1 MSVSTCSMIKASSL
15 LVSTIKGVG
24 EKLSS
29 TLSKLGI
36 KTIENLLFHF
46 PIGYQDRTTL
56 RKIAEL
62 EPNQDFVVQGVI
74 EKVSQT
80 FVPRKMLLVK
90 IKDNTGHL
98 YLRFFY
104 YFPGL
109 RNIFKEGV
117 LIQVS
122 GSSRLGRF
130 GLETIHPEYEI
141 VKGNEFKPQ
150 ILAKYPLTKGISH
163 QKMRKLISEAIE
175 LIKQEKIEVTD
186 LMPAHNFSNL
196 NESIVNV
203 HSPDPKSNI
212 EDFLVGGNSEAR
224 KRIGLEE
231 MVANKISYLSIRE
244 QNKNRITS
252 SFQNDNLA
260 KEINAGLAFKLTD
273 DQVSAYE
280 EIRADIATQ
289 TPMLRLLQGDVGSGK
304 TIVAGLVA
312 AHVVEDKRQVAIL
325 APTTILANQHY
336 QNFVEW
342 FGAEEVQLLTSKI
355 PAKEKRLIY
364 ENIAEGKAK
373 IIIGTH
379 AVFQEGVSYKNLSLV
394 IYDEQHRFGVSQR
407 LKLKEKAEDYPHQL
421 LLSATPIPRTM
432 AMGVLSGLDIS
443 TIKSL
448 PPNRTPI
455 VTTTLSNNRRDALI
469 NRIKSAISKDS
480 QVYWVCPLIDES
492 ESELIGIEDLEK
504 ILKKEFDSQD
514 YEIIHGKMKDA
525 DKHQILQDFKDKKTK
540 ILLAT
545 TVIEVGID
553 VPDANI
559 MVIENSER
567 FGLAQL
573 HQLRG
578 RVGRGEKESFCI
590 LMHTD
595 SLTELSEKRLEIITE
610 TNDGFVIAE
619 EDLKLRGPGD
629 ILGLSQT
636 GQPSFT
642 FFDLLANE
650 ELQVEA
656 ERLAQEVIKLP
667 AEQQR
672 RIVESWFP
680 AHLEL
685 SDV

>member
-1 MSVSTCSMIKASSL
+1 MSSDQKIEASSL

-36 KTIENLLFHF
+36 KTSEDLLFHF

-56 RKIAEL
+56 KKIAEL

-109 RNIFKEGV
+109 RNVFKEGT

-122 GSSRLGRF
+122 GSSRLGRY
-130 GLETIHPEYEI
+130 GLETVHPEYEI
-141 VKGNEFKPQ
+141 VKDNEFKPQ
-150 ILAKYPLTKGISH
+150 ILAKYPLTKGITH
-163 QKMRKLISEAIE
+163 LKMRKLISEAIE
-175 LIKQEKIEVTD
+175 LIKADKIEVAD
-186 LMPAHNFSNL
+186 LMPANNFSNL
-196 NESIVNV
+196 NESIINV
-203 HSPDPKSNI
+203 HAPDPKSDI
-212 EDFLVGGNSEAR
+212 EDYLVGGNSEAR

-252 SFQNDNLA
+252 AFQNDKLA
-260 KEINAGLAFKLTD
+260 KEINSGLAFELTD

-280 EIRADIATQ
+280 EISADIATQ

-312 AHVVEDKRQVAIL
+312 AHVVEGKKQVAIL

-342 FGAEEVQLLTSKI
+342 FGEKEVQLLTSKI
-355 PAKEKRLIY
+355 PVKEKRLIY
-364 ENIAEGKAK
+364 ENIAEGKTK

-379 AVFQEGVSYKNLSLV
+379 AVFQEGVTYKDLSLV

-455 VTTTLSNNRRDALI
+455 VTTTLPNNRRDALI
-469 NRIKSAISKDS
+469 NRIKSAISKNS

-514 YEIIHGKMKDA
+514 YEIIHGKMKDT
-525 DKHQILQDFKDKKTK
+525 DKHQILKDFKDKKTK

-590 LMHTD
+590 LMHSD

-650 ELQVEA
+650 ELQDEA

-667 AEQQR
+667 VEQQR
-672 RIVESWFP
+672 KIVERWFP

>member
-1 MSVSTCSMIKASSL
+1 MSTDQKVEASSL

-36 KTIENLLFHF
+36 RTIEDLLFHF

-56 RKIAEL
+56 KKIAEL

-109 RNIFKEGV
+109 RNVFKEGTS
-117 LIQVS
+117 IQVS
-122 GSSRLGRF
+122 GSSRLGRY
-130 GLETIHPEYEI
+130 GLETVHPEYEI
-141 VKGNEFKPQ
+141 VKNDEFKPQ
-150 ILAKYPLTKGISH
+150 ILAKYPLTKGITH
-163 QKMRKLISEAIE
+163 QKMRKLMSEAIE
-175 LIKQEKIEVTD
+175 LIQEDKIEVTD

-196 NESIVNV
+196 NESIINV
-203 HSPDPKSNI
+203 HAPDPKSDIN
-212 EDFLVGGNSEAR
+212 DLLVGGNSEAR

-252 SFQNDNLA
+252 AFKNNKLA
-260 KEINAGLAFKLTD
+260 KEINSGLAFKLTD

-280 EIRADIATQ
+280 EISDDIATQ

-312 AHVVEDKRQVAIL
+312 AHVVEDKKQVAIL

-336 QNFVEW
+336 QNFIEW
-342 FGAEEVQLLTSKI
+342 FGKEEVQLLTSKI
-355 PAKEKRLIY
+355 PVKEKRLIY
-364 ENIAEGKAK
+364 QNIAEGKTK

-379 AVFQEGVSYKNLSLV
+379 AVFQEGVTYKDLSLV

-455 VTTTLSNNRRDALI
+455 VTTTLPNNRREALI
-469 NRIKSAISKDS
+469 NRIKSAINKNS

-514 YEIIHGKMKDA
+514 YEIIHGKMKDM
-525 DKHQILQDFKDKKTK
+525 DKQKILSDFKEKKTK

-590 LMHTD
+590 LMHND
-595 SLTELSEKRLEIITE
+595 SLTELPEKRLQIITE

-650 ELQVEA
+650 ELQGEA

-667 AEQQR
+667 VEQQR
-672 RIVESWFP
+672 RIVERWFP

>member
-1 MSVSTCSMIKASSL
+1 MSSDQKIEASSL

-36 KTIENLLFHF
+36 KTIEDLLFHF

-56 RKIAEL
+56 KKIAEL

-109 RNIFKEGV
+109 RNVFKEGT

-122 GSSRLGRF
+122 GSSRLGRY
-130 GLETIHPEYEI
+130 GLETVHPEYEI
-141 VKGNEFKPQ
+141 VKDNEFKPQ
-150 ILAKYPLTKGISH
+150 ILAKYPLTKGITH
-163 QKMRKLISEAIE
+163 LKMRKLISEAIE
-175 LIKQEKIEVTD
+175 LIKADKIEVAD
-186 LMPAHNFSNL
+186 LMPANNFSNL
-196 NESIVNV
+196 NESIINV
-203 HSPDPKSNI
+203 HAPDPKSDI
-212 EDFLVGGNSEAR
+212 EDYLVGGNSEAR

-252 SFQNDNLA
+252 AFQNDKLA
-260 KEINAGLAFKLTD
+260 KEINSGLAFELTD

-280 EIRADIATQ
+280 EISADIATQ

-312 AHVVEDKRQVAIL
+312 AHVVEGKKQVAIL

-342 FGAEEVQLLTSKI
+342 FGEEEVQLLTSKI
-355 PAKEKRLIY
+355 PVKEKRLIY
-364 ENIAEGKAK
+364 ENIAEGKTK

-379 AVFQEGVSYKNLSLV
+379 AVFQEGVTYKDLSLV

-455 VTTTLSNNRRDALI
+455 VTTRLPNNRRDALI
-469 NRIKSAISKDS
+469 NRIKSAISKNS

-514 YEIIHGKMKDA
+514 YEIIHGKMKDT
-525 DKHQILQDFKDKKTK
+525 DKHQILKDFKDKKTK

-590 LMHTD
+590 LMHSD

-650 ELQVEA
+650 ELQDEA

-667 AEQQR
+667 VEQQR
-672 RIVESWFP
+672 KIVERWFP

>member
-1 MSVSTCSMIKASSL
+1 MSSDQKIEASSL

-36 KTIENLLFHF
+36 KTIEDLLFHF

-56 RKIAEL
+56 KKIAEL

-109 RNIFKEGV
+109 RNVFKEGT

-122 GSSRLGRF
+122 GSSRLGRY
-130 GLETIHPEYEI
+130 GLETVHPEYEI
-141 VKGNEFKPQ
+141 VKDNEFKPQ
-150 ILAKYPLTKGISH
+150 ILAKYPLTKGITH
-163 QKMRKLISEAIE
+163 LKMRKLISEAIE
-175 LIKQEKIEVTD
+175 LIKADKIEVAD
-186 LMPAHNFSNL
+186 LMPANNFSNL
-196 NESIVNV
+196 NESIINV
-203 HSPDPKSNI
+203 HAPDPKSDI
-212 EDFLVGGNSEAR
+212 EDYLVGGNSEAR

-252 SFQNDNLA
+252 AFQNDKLA
-260 KEINAGLAFKLTD
+260 KEINSGLAFKLTD

-280 EIRADIATQ
+280 EISADIATQ

-312 AHVVEDKRQVAIL
+312 AHVVEGKKQVAIL

-342 FGAEEVQLLTSKI
+342 FGEEEVQLLTSKI
-355 PAKEKRLIY
+355 PVKEKRLIY
-364 ENIAEGKAK
+364 ENIAEGKTK

-379 AVFQEGVSYKNLSLV
+379 AVFQEGVTYKDLSLV

-455 VTTTLSNNRRDALI
+455 VTTTLPNNRRDALI
-469 NRIKSAISKDS
+469 NRIKSAISKNS

-514 YEIIHGKMKDA
+514 YEIIHGKMKDT
-525 DKHQILQDFKDKKTK
+525 DKHQILKDFKDKKTK

-590 LMHTD
+590 LMHSD

-650 ELQVEA
+650 ELQDEA

-667 AEQQR
+667 VEQQR
-672 RIVESWFP
+672 KIVERWFP

>member
-1 MSVSTCSMIKASSL
+1 MSSDQKIEASSL

-36 KTIENLLFHF
+36 KTIEDLLFHF

-56 RKIAEL
+56 KKIAEL

-90 IKDNTGHL
+90 IRDNTGHL

-109 RNIFKEGV
+109 RNVFKEGT

-122 GSSRLGRF
+122 GSSRLGRY
-130 GLETIHPEYEI
+130 GLETVHPEYEI
-141 VKGNEFKPQ
+141 VKDNEFKPQ
-150 ILAKYPLTKGISH
+150 ILAKYPLTKGITH
-163 QKMRKLISEAIE
+163 LKMRKLISEAIE
-175 LIKQEKIEVTD
+175 LIKADKIEVAD
-186 LMPAHNFSNL
+186 LMPANNFSNL
-196 NESIVNV
+196 NESIINV
-203 HSPDPKSNI
+203 HAPDPKSDI
-212 EDFLVGGNSEAR
+212 EDYLVGGNSEAR

-252 SFQNDNLA
+252 AFQNDKLA
-260 KEINAGLAFKLTD
+260 KEINSGLAFELTD

-280 EIRADIATQ
+280 EISADIATQ

-312 AHVVEDKRQVAIL
+312 AHVVEGKKQVAIL

-342 FGAEEVQLLTSKI
+342 FGKEEVQLLTSKI
-355 PAKEKRLIY
+355 PVKEKRLIY
-364 ENIAEGKAK
+364 ENIAEGKTK

-379 AVFQEGVSYKNLSLV
+379 AVFQEGVTYKDLSLV

-455 VTTTLSNNRRDALI
+455 VTTTLPNNRRDALI
-469 NRIKSAISKDS
+469 NRIKSAISKNS

-514 YEIIHGKMKDA
+514 YEIIHGKMKDT
-525 DKHQILQDFKDKKTK
+525 DKHQILKDFKDKKTK

-590 LMHTD
+590 LMHSD

-650 ELQVEA
+650 ELQDEA

-667 AEQQR
+667 IEQQR
-672 RIVESWFP
+672 KIVERWFP

>member
-1 MSVSTCSMIKASSL
+1 MSTDQKIEASSL

-36 KTIENLLFHF
+36 KTIEDLLFHF
-46 PIGYQDRTTL
+46 PVGYQDRTTL
-56 RKIAEL
+56 KKIAEL

-109 RNIFKEGV
+109 RNVFKEGT

-122 GSSRLGRF
+122 GSSRLGRY
-130 GLETIHPEYEI
+130 GLETVHPEYEI
-141 VKGNEFKPQ
+141 VKDNEFKPQ
-150 ILAKYPLTKGISH
+150 ILAKYPLTKGITH

-175 LIKQEKIEVTD
+175 LIKQEKIEVAD

-196 NESIVNV
+196 NESIINV

-212 EDFLVGGNSEAR
+212 EEFLVGGSSEAR

-252 SFQNDNLA
+252 AFQNDKLA
-260 KEINAGLAFKLTD
+260 KDINSGLAFKLTD

-280 EIRADIATQ
+280 EISADIATQ

-312 AHVVEDKRQVAIL
+312 AHVVEDKKQVAIL

-342 FGAEEVQLLTSKI
+342 FGEEEVQLLTSKI

-364 ENIAEGKAK
+364 ENIAEGEAK

-379 AVFQEGVSYKNLSLV
+379 AVFQESVTYKDLSLV

-448 PPNRTPI
+448 PPNRTPV
-455 VTTTLSNNRRDALI
+455 VTTTLPNNRRDALI
-469 NRIKSAISKDS
+469 NRIKSAISKNS

-504 ILKKEFDSQD
+504 ILKKEFDSKD
-514 YEIIHGKMKDA
+514 YEIIHGKMKDT
-525 DKHQILQDFKDKKTK
+525 DKQRILSDFKDKKTK

-590 LMHTD
+590 LMHSD

-650 ELQVEA
+650 ELQDEA

-667 AEQQR
+667 VEQQR
-672 RIVESWFP
+672 KIVERWFP

>member
-1 MSVSTCSMIKASSL
+1 MSTDQKIEASSL

-36 KTIENLLFHF
+36 KTIEDLLFHF
-46 PIGYQDRTTL
+46 PVGYQDRTTL
-56 RKIAEL
+56 KKIAEL

-90 IKDNTGHL
+90 VKDNTGHL

-109 RNIFKEGV
+109 RNVFKEGT
-117 LIQVS
+117 LLQVS
-122 GSSRLGRF
+122 GSSRLGRY
-130 GLETIHPEYEI
+130 GLETVHPEYEI
-141 VKGNEFKPQ
+141 VKDNEFKPQ
-150 ILAKYPLTKGISH
+150 ILAKYPLTKGITH
-163 QKMRKLISEAIE
+163 QKLRKLISEAIE
-175 LIKQEKIEVTD
+175 LIKQDKIEVTD
-186 LMPAHNFSNL
+186 LLPTHNFSNL
-196 NESIVNV
+196 NKSIIDV
-203 HSPDPKSNI
+203 HAPDPESNI
-212 EDFLVGGNSEAR
+212 EDFLVGGTSEAR

-231 MVANKISYLSIRE
+231 MVANKISYLSIKE

-252 SFQNDNLA
+252 AFQNDKLA
-260 KEINAGLAFKLTD
+260 KVINSGLAFKLTD
-273 DQVSAYE
+273 DQVSAYK
-280 EIRADIATQ
+280 EISADIATQ

-312 AHVVEDKRQVAIL
+312 AHVVEDKKQVAIL

-342 FGAEEVQLLTSKI
+342 FGEEEVQLLTSKI
-355 PAKEKRLIY
+355 PVKEKRLIY
-364 ENIAEGKAK
+364 ENIAEGKTK

-379 AVFQEGVSYKNLSLV
+379 AVFQEGVTYKDLSLV

-455 VTTTLSNNRRDALI
+455 VTTTLPNNRRDALI
-469 NRIKSAISKDS
+469 NRIKSAISKNS

-514 YEIIHGKMKDA
+514 YEIIHGKMKDT
-525 DKHQILQDFKDKKTK
+525 DKQKILSDFKDKKTK

-590 LMHTD
+590 LMHSD
-595 SLTELSEKRLEIITE
+595 SLTELSEKRLQIITE

-642 FFDLLANE
+642 FFDLLANQ
-650 ELQVEA
+650 ELQDEA
-656 ERLAQEVIKLP
+656 ERLAQEVIRLP
-667 AEQQR
+667 IEEQR
-672 RIVESWFP
+672 RIVERWFP

>member
-1 MSVSTCSMIKASSL
+1 MSSDQKIEASSL

-36 KTIENLLFHF
+36 KTIEDLLFHF

-56 RKIAEL
+56 KKIAEL

-109 RNIFKEGV
+109 RNVFKEGT

-122 GSSRLGRF
+122 GSSRLGRY
-130 GLETIHPEYEI
+130 GLETVHPEYEI
-141 VKGNEFKPQ
+141 VKDNEFKPQ
-150 ILAKYPLTKGISH
+150 ILAKYPLTKGITH
-163 QKMRKLISEAIE
+163 LKMRKLISEAIE
-175 LIKQEKIEVTD
+175 LIKADKIEVAD
-186 LMPAHNFSNL
+186 LMPANNFSNL
-196 NESIVNV
+196 NESIINV
-203 HSPDPKSNI
+203 HAPDPKSDI
-212 EDFLVGGNSEAR
+212 EDYLVGGNSEAR

-252 SFQNDNLA
+252 AFQNDKLA
-260 KEINAGLAFKLTD
+260 KEINSGLAFELTD

-280 EIRADIATQ
+280 EISADIATQ

-312 AHVVEDKRQVAIL
+312 AHVVEGKKQVAIL

-342 FGAEEVQLLTSKI
+342 FGKEEVQLLTSKI
-355 PAKEKRLIY
+355 PVKEKRLIY
-364 ENIAEGKAK
+364 ENIAEGKTK

-379 AVFQEGVSYKNLSLV
+379 AVFQEGVTYKDLSLV

-455 VTTTLSNNRRDALI
+455 VTTTLPNNRRDALI
-469 NRIKSAISKDS
+469 NRIKSAISKNS

-514 YEIIHGKMKDA
+514 YEIIHGKMKDT
-525 DKHQILQDFKDKKTK
+525 DKHQILKDFKDKKTK

-590 LMHTD
+590 LMHSD

-650 ELQVEA
+650 ELQDEA

-667 AEQQR
+667 IEQQR
-672 RIVESWFP
+672 KIVERWFP

>member
-1 MSVSTCSMIKASSL
+1 MSTDQKIEASSL

-36 KTIENLLFHF
+36 KTIEDLLFHF
-46 PIGYQDRTTL
+46 PIGYQDRTIL
-56 RKIAEL
+56 KKIAEL

-109 RNIFKEGV
+109 RNVFKEGTS
-117 LIQVS
+117 IQVS
-122 GSSRLGRF
+122 GSSRLGRY
-130 GLETIHPEYEI
+130 GLETVHPEYEI
-141 VKGNEFKPQ
+141 VKNDEFKPQ
-150 ILAKYPLTKGISH
+150 ILAKYPLTKGITH
-163 QKMRKLISEAIE
+163 QKMRKLMSEAIE
-175 LIKQEKIEVTD
+175 LIKEDKIEVTD

-196 NESIVNV
+196 NESIINV
-203 HSPDPKSNI
+203 HAPDPKSDIN
-212 EDFLVGGNSEAR
+212 DFLVGGNSEAR

-252 SFQNDNLA
+252 AFKNNKLA
-260 KEINAGLAFKLTD
+260 KEINSGLAFKLTD

-280 EIRADIATQ
+280 EISDDIATQ

-312 AHVVEDKRQVAIL
+312 AHVVEDKKQVAIL

-336 QNFVEW
+336 QNFIEW
-342 FGAEEVQLLTSKI
+342 FGEEEVQLLTSKI
-355 PAKEKRLIY
+355 PVKEKKLIY
-364 ENIAEGKAK
+364 QNIAEGKTK

-379 AVFQEGVSYKNLSLV
+379 AVFQEGVTYKDLSLV

-455 VTTTLSNNRRDALI
+455 ITTTLPNNRRDALI
-469 NRIKSAISKDS
+469 NRIKSAINKNS

-514 YEIIHGKMKDA
+514 YEIIHGKMKDM
-525 DKHQILQDFKDKKTK
+525 DKQKILSDFKEKKTK

-590 LMHTD
+590 LMHND
-595 SLTELSEKRLEIITE
+595 SLTELPEKRLQIITE
-610 TNDGFVIAE
+610 TNDGVVIAE

-650 ELQVEA
+650 ELQGEA

-667 AEQQR
+667 VEQQR
-672 RIVESWFP
+672 RIVERWFP

>member
-1 MSVSTCSMIKASSL
+1 MSTDQKIEASSL

-36 KTIENLLFHF
+36 KTIEDLLFHF
-46 PIGYQDRTTL
+46 PVGYQDRTTL
-56 RKIAEL
+56 KKIAEL

-90 IKDNTGHL
+90 VKDSTGHL

-109 RNIFKEGV
+109 RNVFKEGTS
-117 LIQVS
+117 LQVS
-122 GSSRLGRF
+122 GSSRLGRY
-130 GLETIHPEYEI
+130 GLETVHPEYEI
-141 VKGNEFKPQ
+141 VKDNEFKPQ
-150 ILAKYPLTKGISH
+150 ILAKYPLTKGITH
-163 QKMRKLISEAIE
+163 QKLRKLISEAIE
-175 LIKQEKIEVTD
+175 LIKQDKIEVTD
-186 LMPAHNFSNL
+186 LLPTHNFSNL
-196 NESIVNV
+196 NKSIIDV
-203 HSPDPKSNI
+203 HAPDPESNI
-212 EDFLVGGNSEAR
+212 EDFLVGGTSEAR

-231 MVANKISYLSIRE
+231 MVANKISYLSIKE

-252 SFQNDNLA
+252 AFQNDKLA
-260 KEINAGLAFKLTD
+260 KVINSSLAFKLTD
-273 DQVSAYE
+273 DQVSAYK
-280 EIRADIATQ
+280 EISADIATQ

-312 AHVVEDKRQVAIL
+312 AHVVEDKKQVAIL

-342 FGAEEVQLLTSKI
+342 FGEEEVQLLTSKI

-364 ENIAEGKAK
+364 ENIAEGKTK

-379 AVFQEGVSYKNLSLV
+379 AVFQEAVTYKDLSLV

-443 TIKSL
+443 SIKSL

-455 VTTTLSNNRRDALI
+455 VTTTLPNNRRDALI
-469 NRIKSAISKDS
+469 NRIKSAISKNS

-504 ILKKEFDSQD
+504 ILKKEFDSED
-514 YEIIHGKMKDA
+514 YEIIHGKMKDT
-525 DKHQILQDFKDKKTK
+525 DKQKILSDFKDKKTK

-590 LMHTD
+590 LMHSD
-595 SLTELSEKRLEIITE
+595 ALTELSEKRLQIITE

-642 FFDLLANE
+642 FFDLLANQ

-656 ERLAQEVIKLP
+656 ERLAQEVIRLP
-667 AEQQR
+667 VEQQR
-672 RIVESWFP
+672 RIVERWFP

>member
-1 MSVSTCSMIKASSL
+1 MSSDQKIEASSL

-36 KTIENLLFHF
+36 KTIEDLLFHF

-56 RKIAEL
+56 KKIAEL

-109 RNIFKEGV
+109 RNVFKEGT

-122 GSSRLGRF
+122 GSSRLGRY
-130 GLETIHPEYEI
+130 GLETVHPEYET
-141 VKGNEFKPQ
+141 VRDNEFKPQ
-150 ILAKYPLTKGISH
+150 ILAKYPLTKGITH
-163 QKMRKLISEAIE
+163 LKMRKLISEAIE
-175 LIKQEKIEVTD
+175 LIKADKIEVAD
-186 LMPAHNFSNL
+186 LMPANNFSNL
-196 NESIVNV
+196 NESIINV
-203 HSPDPKSNI
+203 HAPDPKSDI
-212 EDFLVGGNSEAR
+212 EDYLVGGNSEAR

-252 SFQNDNLA
+252 AFQNDKLA
-260 KEINAGLAFKLTD
+260 KDINAGLAFKLTD

-280 EIRADIATQ
+280 EISADIATQ

-312 AHVVEDKRQVAIL
+312 AHVVEDKKQVAIL

-342 FGAEEVQLLTSKI
+342 FGEEEVQLLTSKI
-355 PAKEKRLIY
+355 PVKEKRLIY
-364 ENIAEGKAK
+364 ENIAEGKTK

-379 AVFQEGVSYKNLSLV
+379 AVFQEGVTYKDLSLV

-455 VTTTLSNNRRDALI
+455 VTTTLPNNRRDALI
-469 NRIKSAISKDS
+469 NRIKSAISKNS

-514 YEIIHGKMKDA
+514 YEIIHGKMKDT
-525 DKHQILQDFKDKKTK
+525 DKHQILKDFKDKKTK

-590 LMHTD
+590 LMHSD

-650 ELQVEA
+650 ELQDEA

-667 AEQQR
+667 IEQQR
-672 RIVESWFP
+672 KIVERWFP

>member
-1 MSVSTCSMIKASSL
+1 MSSDQKIEASSL

-36 KTIENLLFHF
+36 MTIEDLLFHF

-56 RKIAEL
+56 KKIAEL

-90 IKDNTGHL
+90 IKDNTGHI

-109 RNIFKEGV
+109 RNVFKEGTS
-117 LIQVS
+117 IQVA
-122 GSSRLGRF
+122 GSSRLGRY
-130 GLETIHPEYEI
+130 GLETVHPEYEI
-141 VKGNEFKPQ
+141 VQGNEFVPQ
-150 ILAKYPLTKGISH
+150 ILAKYPLTKGLTH
-163 QKMRKLISEAIE
+163 QKMRKLISEVIE

-196 NESIVNV
+196 NDSIINV

-212 EDFLVGGNSEAR
+212 EEFLIGGNSEAR

-244 QNKNRITS
+244 QNKNKTTKT
-252 SFQNDNLA
+252 FPNNTLA
-260 KEINAGLAFKLTD
+260 KEIKANLAFELTQ
-273 DQVSAYE
+273 DQVSVYE
-280 EIRADIATQ
+280 EISADIANQ

-312 AHVVEDKRQVAIL
+312 AHVVEDKKQVAIL

-342 FGAEEVQLLTSKI
+342 FGKEEVQLLTSKI
-355 PAKEKRLIY
+355 PAKEKKLIY
-364 ENIAEGKAK
+364 ENIAEGKTK

-379 AVFQEGVSYKNLSLV
+379 AVFQEGVTYKDLSLV

-455 VTTTLSNNRRDALI
+455 VTTTLPNNRRDALI
-469 NRIKSAISKDS
+469 SRIKSAISKNS

-504 ILKKEFDSQD
+504 ILNKEFKSQE
-514 YEIIHGKMKDA
+514 YEIIHGKMKDSE
-525 DKHQILQDFKDKKTK
+525 KQRILSDFKEKKTK

-559 MVIENSER
+559 MIIENSER

-590 LMHTD
+590 LMHSD
-595 SLTELSEKRLEIITE
+595 SLTELSEKRLQIITE
-610 TNDGFVIAE
+610 TNDGFIIAE

-650 ELQVEA
+650 ELQEEA

-667 AEQQR
+667 VEQQR
-672 RIVESWFP
+672 KIVERWFP

>member
-1 MSVSTCSMIKASSL
+1 MSTDQKIEASSL

-36 KTIENLLFHF
+36 KTIEDLLFHF
-46 PIGYQDRTTL
+46 PIGYQDRTIL
-56 RKIAEL
+56 KKIAEL

-109 RNIFKEGV
+109 RNVFKEGTS
-117 LIQVS
+117 IQVS
-122 GSSRLGRF
+122 GSSRLGRY
-130 GLETIHPEYEI
+130 GLETVHPEYEK
-141 VKGNEFKPQ
+141 VKNDEFKPQ
-150 ILAKYPLTKGISH
+150 ILAKYPLTKGITH
-163 QKMRKLISEAIE
+163 QKMRKLMSEAIE
-175 LIKQEKIEVTD
+175 LIKEDKIEVTD

-196 NESIVNV
+196 NESIINV
-203 HSPDPKSNI
+203 HAPDPKSDI
-212 EDFLVGGNSEAR
+212 KDFLVGGNSEAR

-252 SFQNDNLA
+252 AFKNNKLA
-260 KEINAGLAFKLTD
+260 KEINSGLAFKLTD

-280 EIRADIATQ
+280 EISDDIATQ

-312 AHVVEDKRQVAIL
+312 AHVVEDKKQVAIL

-336 QNFVEW
+336 QNFIEW
-342 FGAEEVQLLTSKI
+342 FGEEEVQLLTSKI
-355 PAKEKRLIY
+355 PVKEKKLIY
-364 ENIAEGKAK
+364 QNIAEGKTK

-379 AVFQEGVSYKNLSLV
+379 AVFQEGVTYKDLSLV

-455 VTTTLSNNRRDALI
+455 ITTTLPNNRRDALI
-469 NRIKSAISKDS
+469 NRIKSAINKNS

-514 YEIIHGKMKDA
+514 YEIIHGKMKDM
-525 DKHQILQDFKDKKTK
+525 DKQKILSDFKEKKTK

-590 LMHTD
+590 LMHND
-595 SLTELSEKRLEIITE
+595 SLTELPEKRLQIITE

-650 ELQVEA
+650 ELQGEA

-667 AEQQR
+667 VEQQR
-672 RIVESWFP
+672 RIVERWFP

>member
-1 MSVSTCSMIKASSL
+1 MSTDQKIEASSL

-36 KTIENLLFHF
+36 KTIEDLLFHF

-90 IKDNTGHL
+90 IKDNTGHI

-109 RNIFKEGV
+109 RNVFKEGT

-130 GLETIHPEYEI
+130 GLETVHPEYEI
-141 VKGNEFKPQ
+141 VKGDEFKPQ
-150 ILAKYPLTKGISH
+150 ILAKYPLTKGITH

-175 LIKQEKIEVTD
+175 LIKQEKIEVAD

-196 NESIVNV
+196 NESIINV
-203 HSPDPKSNI
+203 HSPDPKSDI
-212 EDFLVGGNSEAR
+212 EDFLVGGTSEAR

-252 SFQNDNLA
+252 AFQNDKLA
-260 KEINAGLAFKLTD
+260 KDINAGLAFKLTN

-280 EIRADIATQ
+280 EISADIATQ

-312 AHVVEDKRQVAIL
+312 AHVVEDKKQVAIL

-342 FGAEEVQLLTSKI
+342 FGEEEVQLLTSKI
-355 PAKEKRLIY
+355 PVKEKRLIY
-364 ENIAEGKAK
+364 ENIAEGKTK

-379 AVFQEGVSYKNLSLV
+379 AVFQEGVTYKDLSLV

-455 VTTTLSNNRRDALI
+455 VTTTLPNNRRDALI
-469 NRIKSAISKDS
+469 NRIKSAISKNS

-514 YEIIHGKMKDA
+514 YEIIHGKMKDT
-525 DKHQILQDFKDKKTK
+525 DKQKILSDFKDKKTK

-590 LMHTD
+590 LMHSD

-650 ELQVEA
+650 ELQGEA

-667 AEQQR
+667 VEQQR
-672 RIVESWFP
+672 KIVERWFP

>member
-1 MSVSTCSMIKASSL
+1 MSTDQKIEASSL

-24 EKLSS
+24 EKLST

-36 KTIENLLFHF
+36 KTIEDLLFHF

-56 RKIAEL
+56 KKIAEL
-62 EPNQDFVVQGVI
+62 EPNKDFVVQGVI

-109 RNIFKEGV
+109 RNVFKEGT

-150 ILAKYPLTKGISH
+150 ILAKYPLTKGVSH
-163 QKMRKLISEAIE
+163 QKLRKLISEAIE

-186 LMPAHNFSNL
+186 LLPAHNFSNL
-196 NESIVNV
+196 NESIINV

-212 EDFLVGGNSEAR
+212 EEFLVGGTSEAR

-244 QNKNRITS
+244 QNKKRKTS

-260 KEINAGLAFKLTD
+260 TEINAGLAFRLTD

-280 EIRADIATQ
+280 EISADIATQ

-312 AHVVEDKRQVAIL
+312 AHVVADKRQVAIL

-342 FGAEEVQLLTSKI
+342 FGEDEVQLLTSKI

-364 ENIAEGKAK
+364 EDIADGKTK

-379 AVFQEGVSYKNLSLV
+379 AVFQEGVAYKNLSLV

-455 VTTTLSNNRRDALI
+455 VTTTLPNNRRDALI

-514 YEIIHGKMKDA
+514 YEIIHGKMKDK

-590 LMHTD
+590 LMHSD
-595 SLTELSEKRLEIITE
+595 SLSELSEKRLEIITE

-650 ELQVEA
+650 ELQDEA

-667 AEQQR
+667 VEQQR
-672 RIVESWFP
+672 KIVERWFP

>member
-1 MSVSTCSMIKASSL
+1 MSSDQKIEASSL

-36 KTIENLLFHF
+36 ITIEDLLFHF

-56 RKIAEL
+56 KKIAEL

-90 IKDNTGHL
+90 IKDNTGHI

-109 RNIFKEGV
+109 RNVFKEGTS
-117 LIQVS
+117 IQVA
-122 GSSRLGRF
+122 GSSRLGRY
-130 GLETIHPEYEI
+130 GLETVHPEYET
-141 VKGNEFKPQ
+141 VQGNEFVPQ
-150 ILAKYPLTKGISH
+150 ILAKYPLTKGLTH
-163 QKMRKLISEAIE
+163 QKMRKLISEVIE

-196 NESIVNV
+196 NDSIINV

-212 EDFLVGGNSEAR
+212 EEFLIGGNSEAR

-244 QNKNRITS
+244 QNKNKTTKT
-252 SFQNDNLA
+252 FPKNTLA
-260 KEINAGLAFKLTD
+260 KEIKANLAFELTQ

-280 EIRADIATQ
+280 EISADIANQ

-312 AHVVEDKRQVAIL
+312 AHVVEDKKQVAIL

-342 FGAEEVQLLTSKI
+342 FGKEEVQLLTSKI
-355 PAKEKRLIY
+355 PAKEKKLIY
-364 ENIAEGKAK
+364 ENIAEGKTK

-379 AVFQEGVSYKNLSLV
+379 AVFQEGVTYKDLSLV

-469 NRIKSAISKDS
+469 SRIKSAISKNS

-504 ILKKEFDSQD
+504 ILNKEFKSQE
-514 YEIIHGKMKDA
+514 YEIIHGKMKDSE
-525 DKHQILQDFKDKKTK
+525 KQRILSDFKEKKTK

-559 MVIENSER
+559 MIIENSER

-590 LMHTD
+590 LMHSD
-595 SLTELSEKRLEIITE
+595 SLTELSEKRLQIITE
-610 TNDGFVIAE
+610 TNDGFIIAE

-650 ELQVEA
+650 ELQEEA

-667 AEQQR
+667 VEQQR
-672 RIVESWFP
+672 KIVERWFP

>member
-1 MSVSTCSMIKASSL
+1 
-15 LVSTIKGVG
+15 
-24 EKLSS
+24 
-29 TLSKLGI
+29 
-36 KTIENLLFHF
+36 
-46 PIGYQDRTTL
+46 
-56 RKIAEL
+56 
-62 EPNQDFVVQGVI
+62 
-74 EKVSQT
+74 
-80 FVPRKMLLVK
+80 LVK
-90 IKDNTGHL
+90 IKDNTGHI

-109 RNIFKEGV
+109 RNVFKEGT

-130 GLETIHPEYEI
+130 GLETVHPEYEI
-141 VKGNEFKPQ
+141 VKDDEFKPQ
-150 ILAKYPLTKGISH
+150 ILAKYPLTKGITH

-186 LMPAHNFSNL
+186 LMPAHNFTNL
-196 NESIVNV
+196 NESIINV
-203 HSPDPKSNI
+203 HSPDPKSDI
-212 EDFLVGGNSEAR
+212 EDFLVGGTSEAR

-252 SFQNDNLA
+252 AFQNDKLA
-260 KEINAGLAFKLTD
+260 KDINADLAFKLTD

-280 EIRADIATQ
+280 EISADIATQ

-312 AHVVEDKRQVAIL
+312 AHVVEDKKQVAIL

-342 FGAEEVQLLTSKI
+342 FGEEEVQLLTSKI
-355 PAKEKRLIY
+355 PVKEKRLIY
-364 ENIAEGKAK
+364 ENIAEGKTK

-379 AVFQEGVSYKNLSLV
+379 AVFQEGVTYKDLSLV

-455 VTTTLSNNRRDALI
+455 VTTTLPNNRRDALI
-469 NRIKSAISKDS
+469 NRIKSAIGKNS

-525 DKHQILQDFKDKKTK
+525 DKHQILKDFKDKKTK

-590 LMHTD
+590 LMHSD

-650 ELQVEA
+650 ELQDEA

-667 AEQQR
+667 VEQQR
-672 RIVESWFP
+672 KIVERWFP

>member
-1 MSVSTCSMIKASSL
+1 MSTDQKIEASSL

-36 KTIENLLFHF
+36 KTIEDLLFHF
-46 PIGYQDRTTL
+46 PIGYQDRTIL
-56 RKIAEL
+56 KKIAEL

-109 RNIFKEGV
+109 RNVFKEGIS
-117 LIQVS
+117 IQVS
-122 GSSRLGRF
+122 GSSRLGRY
-130 GLETIHPEYEI
+130 GLETVHPEYEI
-141 VKGNEFKPQ
+141 VKNDEFKPQ
-150 ILAKYPLTKGISH
+150 ILAKYPLTKGITH
-163 QKMRKLISEAIE
+163 QKMRKLMSEAIE
-175 LIKQEKIEVTD
+175 LIKEDKIEVTD

-196 NESIVNV
+196 NESIINV
-203 HSPDPKSNI
+203 HAPDPKSDIN
-212 EDFLVGGNSEAR
+212 DFLVGGNSEAR

-252 SFQNDNLA
+252 AFKKNKLA
-260 KEINAGLAFKLTD
+260 KEINSGLAFKLTD

-280 EIRADIATQ
+280 EISDDIATQ

-312 AHVVEDKRQVAIL
+312 AHIVEDKKQVAIL

-336 QNFVEW
+336 QNFIEW
-342 FGAEEVQLLTSKI
+342 FGKEEVQLLTSKI
-355 PAKEKRLIY
+355 PVKEKRLIY
-364 ENIAEGKAK
+364 QNIAEGKTK

-379 AVFQEGVSYKNLSLV
+379 AVFQEGVTYKDLSLV

-455 VTTTLSNNRRDALI
+455 VTTTLPNNRREALI
-469 NRIKSAISKDS
+469 NRIKSAINKNS

-514 YEIIHGKMKDA
+514 YEIIHGKMKDM
-525 DKHQILQDFKDKKTK
+525 DKQKILSDFKEKKTK

-590 LMHTD
+590 LMHND
-595 SLTELSEKRLEIITE
+595 SLTELPEKRLQIITE

-650 ELQVEA
+650 ELQGEA

-667 AEQQR
+667 VEQQR
-672 RIVESWFP
+672 RIVERWFP

>member
-1 MSVSTCSMIKASSL
+1 MSTDQKIEASSL

-24 EKLSS
+24 DKLSS

-36 KTIENLLFHF
+36 KTIEDLLFHF

-62 EPNQDFVVQGVI
+62 EPNKDFVVQGVI

-80 FVPRKMLLVK
+80 FIPRKMLLVK

-109 RNIFKEGV
+109 RKVFKEGT

-150 ILAKYPLTKGISH
+150 ILAKYPLTKGVSH
-163 QKMRKLISEAIE
+163 QKLRKLISEAIE

-196 NESIVNV
+196 NESIINV

-212 EDFLVGGNSEAR
+212 EEFLVGGTSEAR

-244 QNKNRITS
+244 QNKKRKTS

-260 KEINAGLAFKLTD
+260 TEINAGLAFRLTD

-280 EIRADIATQ
+280 EISADIATQ

-312 AHVVEDKRQVAIL
+312 AHVVADKRQVAIL

-342 FGAEEVQLLTSKI
+342 FGEDEVQLLTSKI

-364 ENIAEGKAK
+364 EDIADGKTK

-379 AVFQEGVSYKNLSLV
+379 AVFQEGVAYKNLSLV

-455 VTTTLSNNRRDALI
+455 VTTTLPNNRRDALI

-514 YEIIHGKMKDA
+514 YEIIHGKMKDK

-590 LMHTD
+590 LMHSD
-595 SLTELSEKRLEIITE
+595 SLSELSEKRLEIITE

-650 ELQVEA
+650 ELQDEA

-667 AEQQR
+667 VEQQR
-672 RIVESWFP
+672 KIVERWFP

>member
-1 MSVSTCSMIKASSL
+1 MSSDQKIEASSL
-15 LVSTIKGVG
+15 LVSKIKGVG

-29 TLSKLGI
+29 ILAKLGI
-36 KTIENLLFHF
+36 KTIEDLLFHF

-56 RKIAEL
+56 KKIAEL

-109 RNIFKEGV
+109 RNVFKEGT

-122 GSSRLGRF
+122 GSSRLGRY
-130 GLETIHPEYEI
+130 GLETVHPEYEI
-141 VKGNEFKPQ
+141 VKDNEFKPQ
-150 ILAKYPLTKGISH
+150 ILAKYPLTKGITH
-163 QKMRKLISEAIE
+163 LKMRKLISEAIE
-175 LIKQEKIEVTD
+175 LIKADKIEVAD
-186 LMPAHNFSNL
+186 LMPANNFSNL
-196 NESIVNV
+196 NESIINV
-203 HSPDPKSNI
+203 HAPDPKSDI
-212 EDFLVGGNSEAR
+212 EDYLVGGNSEAR

-252 SFQNDNLA
+252 AFQNDKLA
-260 KEINAGLAFKLTD
+260 KEINSGLAFELTD

-280 EIRADIATQ
+280 EISADIATQ

-312 AHVVEDKRQVAIL
+312 AHVVEGKKQVAIL

-342 FGAEEVQLLTSKI
+342 FGEEEVQLLTSKI
-355 PAKEKRLIY
+355 PVKEKRLIY
-364 ENIAEGKAK
+364 ENIAEGKTK

-379 AVFQEGVSYKNLSLV
+379 AVFQEGVTYKDLSLV

-455 VTTTLSNNRRDALI
+455 VTTTLPNNRRDALI
-469 NRIKSAISKDS
+469 NRIKSAISKNS

-514 YEIIHGKMKDA
+514 YEIIHGKMKDT
-525 DKHQILQDFKDKKTK
+525 DKHQILKDFKDKKTK

-590 LMHTD
+590 LMHSD

-650 ELQVEA
+650 ELQDEA

-667 AEQQR
+667 VEQQR
-672 RIVESWFP
+672 KIVERWFP

>member
-1 MSVSTCSMIKASSL
+1 MSSDQKIEASSL

-36 KTIENLLFHF
+36 KTIEDLLFHF

-56 RKIAEL
+56 KKIAEL

-109 RNIFKEGV
+109 RNVFKEGT

-122 GSSRLGRF
+122 GSSRLGRY
-130 GLETIHPEYEI
+130 GLETVHPEYEI
-141 VKGNEFKPQ
+141 VKDNEFKPQ
-150 ILAKYPLTKGISH
+150 ILAKYPLTKGITH
-163 QKMRKLISEAIE
+163 LKMRKLISEASE
-175 LIKQEKIEVTD
+175 LIKADKIEVAD
-186 LMPAHNFSNL
+186 LMPANNFSNL
-196 NESIVNV
+196 NESIINV
-203 HSPDPKSNI
+203 HAPDPKSDI
-212 EDFLVGGNSEAR
+212 EDYLVGGNSEAR

-252 SFQNDNLA
+252 AFQNNKLA
-260 KEINAGLAFKLTD
+260 KEINSVLPFELTD
-273 DQVSAYE
+273 DQVSAYK
-280 EIRADIATQ
+280 EISADIATQ

-312 AHVVEDKRQVAIL
+312 AHVVEDKKQVAIL

-342 FGAEEVQLLTSKI
+342 FGEEEVQLLTSKI
-355 PAKEKRLIY
+355 PVKEKRLIY
-364 ENIAEGKAK
+364 ENIAEGKTK

-379 AVFQEGVSYKNLSLV
+379 AVFQEGVTYKDLSLV

-455 VTTTLSNNRRDALI
+455 VTTTLPNNRRDALI
-469 NRIKSAISKDS
+469 NRIKSAISKNS

-514 YEIIHGKMKDA
+514 YEIIHGKMKDT
-525 DKHQILQDFKDKKTK
+525 DKHQILKDFKDKKTK

-590 LMHTD
+590 LMHSD

-650 ELQVEA
+650 ELQDEA

-667 AEQQR
+667 VEQQR
-672 RIVESWFP
+672 KIVERWFP

>member
-1 MSVSTCSMIKASSL
+1 MSTDQKIEASSL

-36 KTIENLLFHF
+36 KTIEDLLFHF
-46 PIGYQDRTTL
+46 PIGYQDRTIL
-56 RKIAEL
+56 KKIAEL

-109 RNIFKEGV
+109 RSVFKEGTS
-117 LIQVS
+117 IQVS
-122 GSSRLGRF
+122 GSSRLGRY
-130 GLETIHPEYEI
+130 GLETVHPEYEI
-141 VKGNEFKPQ
+141 VKNDEFKPQ
-150 ILAKYPLTKGISH
+150 ILAKYPLTKGITH
-163 QKMRKLISEAIE
+163 QKMRKLMSEAIE
-175 LIKQEKIEVTD
+175 LIKEDKIEVTD

-196 NESIVNV
+196 NESIINV
-203 HSPDPKSNI
+203 HAPDPKSDIN
-212 EDFLVGGNSEAR
+212 DFLVGGNSEAR

-252 SFQNDNLA
+252 AFKNNKLA
-260 KEINAGLAFKLTD
+260 KEINSGLAFKLTD

-280 EIRADIATQ
+280 EISDDIATQ

-312 AHVVEDKRQVAIL
+312 AHVVQDKKQVAIL

-336 QNFVEW
+336 QNFIEW
-342 FGAEEVQLLTSKI
+342 FGEEEVQLLTSKI
-355 PAKEKRLIY
+355 PVKEKRLIY
-364 ENIAEGKAK
+364 QNIAEGKTK

-379 AVFQEGVSYKNLSLV
+379 AVFQEGVTYKDLSLV

-455 VTTTLSNNRRDALI
+455 VTTTLPNNRREALI
-469 NRIKSAISKDS
+469 NRIKSAINKNS

-514 YEIIHGKMKDA
+514 YEIIHGKMKDM
-525 DKHQILQDFKDKKTK
+525 DKQKILSDFKEKKTK

-590 LMHTD
+590 LMHND
-595 SLTELSEKRLEIITE
+595 SLTELPEKRLQIITE

-650 ELQVEA
+650 ELQGEA

-667 AEQQR
+667 VEQQR
-672 RIVESWFP
+672 RIVERWFP

>member
-1 MSVSTCSMIKASSL
+1 MSTDQKIEASSL

-36 KTIENLLFHF
+36 KTIEDLLFHF
-46 PIGYQDRTTL
+46 PIGYQDRTIL
-56 RKIAEL
+56 KKIAEL

-109 RNIFKEGV
+109 RNVFKEGIS
-117 LIQVS
+117 IQVS
-122 GSSRLGRF
+122 GSSRLGRY
-130 GLETIHPEYEI
+130 GLETVHPEYEI
-141 VKGNEFKPQ
+141 VKNDEFKPQ
-150 ILAKYPLTKGISH
+150 ILAKYPLTKGITH
-163 QKMRKLISEAIE
+163 QKMRKLMSEAIE
-175 LIKQEKIEVTD
+175 LIKEDKIEVTD

-196 NESIVNV
+196 NESIINV
-203 HSPDPKSNI
+203 HAPDPKSDIN
-212 EDFLVGGNSEAR
+212 DFLVGGNSEAR

-252 SFQNDNLA
+252 AFKNNKLA
-260 KEINAGLAFKLTD
+260 KEINSGLAFKLTD

-280 EIRADIATQ
+280 EISDDIATQ

-312 AHVVEDKRQVAIL
+312 AHVVEDKKQVAIL

-336 QNFVEW
+336 QNFIEW
-342 FGAEEVQLLTSKI
+342 FGKEEVQLLTSKI
-355 PAKEKRLIY
+355 PVKEKRLIY
-364 ENIAEGKAK
+364 QNIAEGKTK

-379 AVFQEGVSYKNLSLV
+379 AVFQEGVTYKDLSLV

-455 VTTTLSNNRRDALI
+455 VTTTLPNNRREALI
-469 NRIKSAISKDS
+469 NRIKSAINKNS

-514 YEIIHGKMKDA
+514 YEIIHGKMKDM
-525 DKHQILQDFKDKKTK
+525 DKQKILSDFKEKKTK

-590 LMHTD
+590 LMHND
-595 SLTELSEKRLEIITE
+595 SLTELPEKRLQIITE

-650 ELQVEA
+650 ELQGEA

-667 AEQQR
+667 VEQQR
-672 RIVESWFP
+672 RIVERWFP

>member
-1 MSVSTCSMIKASSL
+1 MSTDQKIEASSL

-29 TLSKLGI
+29 TLLKLGI
-36 KTIENLLFHF
+36 KTIEDLLFHF

-56 RKIAEL
+56 KKIAEL

-90 IKDNTGHL
+90 VRDNTGHL

-109 RNIFKEGV
+109 RNIFKEGTS
-117 LIQVS
+117 LQVS
-122 GSSRLGRF
+122 GSSRLGRY
-130 GLETIHPEYEI
+130 GLETVHPEYEI
-141 VKGNEFKPQ
+141 VKDDEFKPQ
-150 ILAKYPLTKGISH
+150 ILAKYPLTKGITH
-163 QKMRKLISEAIE
+163 QKLRKIISEAIV
-175 LIKQEKIEVTD
+175 LLKQDKIEITD
-186 LMPAHNFSNL
+186 FLPAHNFSNL
-196 NESIVNV
+196 NKSIIDV
-203 HSPDPKSNI
+203 HAPDPKSNI
-212 EDFLVGGNSEAR
+212 KDFLVGGTSEAR

-244 QNKNRITS
+244 QNKNRKTS
-252 SFQNDNLA
+252 AFQNDRLA
-260 KEINAGLAFKLTD
+260 KEINSGLAFKLTD

-280 EIRADIATQ
+280 EISADIATQ

-312 AHVVEDKRQVAIL
+312 AHIVEDKKQVAIL

-342 FGAEEVQLLTSKI
+342 FGQEEVQLLTSKI
-355 PAKEKRLIY
+355 PVKEKRLIY
-364 ENIAEGKAK
+364 ENIAEGKTK

-379 AVFQEGVSYKNLSLV
+379 AVFQEAVTYKDLSLV

-455 VTTTLSNNRRDALI
+455 VTTTLPNNRRDALI
-469 NRIKSAISKDS
+469 NRIKNAISKNS

-492 ESELIGIEDLEK
+492 ESELVGIEDLEK
-504 ILKKEFDSQD
+504 ILKKEFDPED
-514 YEIIHGKMKDA
+514 YEIIHGKMKDT
-525 DKHQILQDFKDKKTK
+525 DKQRILSDFKEKKTN

-590 LMHTD
+590 LMHSD
-595 SLTELSEKRLEIITE
+595 SLAELAEKRLQIITE

-642 FFDLLANE
+642 FFDLLADE
-650 ELQVEA
+650 ALQDEA
-656 ERLAQEVIKLP
+656 ERLAQEVVKLP

-672 RIVESWFP
+672 KIVERWFP

>member
-1 MSVSTCSMIKASSL
+1 MSTDQKIEASSL

-36 KTIENLLFHF
+36 KTIEDLLFHF

-56 RKIAEL
+56 KKIAEL

-109 RNIFKEGV
+109 RNVFKEGTS
-117 LIQVS
+117 IQVS
-122 GSSRLGRF
+122 GSSRLGRY
-130 GLETIHPEYEI
+130 GLETVHPEYEI
-141 VKGNEFKPQ
+141 VKNDEFKPQ
-150 ILAKYPLTKGISH
+150 ILAKYPLTKGITH
-163 QKMRKLISEAIE
+163 QKMRKLMSEAIE
-175 LIKQEKIEVTD
+175 LIKEDKIEVTD

-196 NESIVNV
+196 NESIINV
-203 HSPDPKSNI
+203 HAPDPKSDIN
-212 EDFLVGGNSEAR
+212 DFLVGGNSEAR

-252 SFQNDNLA
+252 AFKNNKLA
-260 KEINAGLAFKLTD
+260 KEINSGLAFKLTD

-280 EIRADIATQ
+280 EISDDIATQ

-312 AHVVEDKRQVAIL
+312 AHVVEDKKQVAIL

-336 QNFVEW
+336 QNFTEW
-342 FGAEEVQLLTSKI
+342 FGKEEVQLLTSKI
-355 PAKEKRLIY
+355 PVKEKRLIY
-364 ENIAEGKAK
+364 QNIAEGKTK

-379 AVFQEGVSYKNLSLV
+379 AVFQEGVTYKDLSLV

-455 VTTTLSNNRRDALI
+455 VTTTLPNNRRDALI
-469 NRIKSAISKDS
+469 NRIKSAINKNS

-514 YEIIHGKMKDA
+514 YEIIHGKMKDM
-525 DKHQILQDFKDKKTK
+525 DKQKILSDFKEKKTK

-590 LMHTD
+590 LMHND
-595 SLTELSEKRLEIITE
+595 SLTELPEKRLQIITE

-650 ELQVEA
+650 ELQGEA

-667 AEQQR
+667 VEQQR
-672 RIVESWFP
+672 RIVERWFP

>member
-1 MSVSTCSMIKASSL
+1 MSADQKIEASSL

-29 TLSKLGI
+29 SLSKLGI
-36 KTIENLLFHF
+36 KTVEDLLFHF
-46 PIGYQDRTTL
+46 PIGYQDRTVL
-56 RKIAEL
+56 KKIADL

-109 RNIFKEGV
+109 RNIFKEGT

-122 GSSRLGRF
+122 GSSRLGRY
-130 GLETIHPEYEI
+130 GLETVHPEYEI
-141 VKGNEFKPQ
+141 VQDDEFKPQ
-150 ILAKYPLTKGISH
+150 ILAKYPLTKGITH

-175 LIKQEKIEVTD
+175 LIKEHKIEVTD
-186 LMPAHNFSNL
+186 FLPTHNFSNL
-196 NESIVNV
+196 NESIINI
-203 HSPDPKSNI
+203 HAPDPERNI
-212 EDFLVGGNSEAR
+212 EEFLVGGTSEAR
-224 KRIGLEE
+224 KRLALEE
-231 MVANKISYLSIRE
+231 MVANKISYLSIKE

-252 SFQNDNLA
+252 AFQSDKLA
-260 KEINAGLAFKLTD
+260 KEINSGLAFKLTD

-280 EIRADIATQ
+280 EISADIATQ
-289 TPMLRLLQGDVGSGK
+289 SPMLRLLQGDVGSGK

-312 AHVVEDKRQVAIL
+312 AHVVEEKKQVAIL

-336 QNFVEW
+336 QNFIEW
-342 FGAEEVQLLTSKI
+342 FGEKEVQLLTSKI
-355 PAKEKRLIY
+355 PVKEKRLIY
-364 ENIAEGKAK
+364 ENIAEGKTK

-379 AVFQEGVSYKNLSLV
+379 AVFQEGVTYKDLSLV

-407 LKLKEKAEDYPHQL
+407 LKLKEKAEDCPHQL

-455 VTTTLSNNRRDALI
+455 VTTTLPNNRRDALI
-469 NRIKSAISKDS
+469 NRIKSAINKNS
-480 QVYWVCPLIDES
+480 QVYWVCPLIDET

-504 ILKKEFDSQD
+504 ILKKEFDSKD

-525 DKHQILQDFKDKKTK
+525 DKQKILSDFKEKKTK

-578 RVGRGEKESFCI
+578 RVGRGERESFCI
-590 LMHTD
+590 LMHSD
-595 SLTELSEKRLEIITE
+595 SLTELPEKRLQIITE
-610 TNDGFVIAE
+610 TNDGFIIAE

-650 ELQVEA
+650 ELQDEA
-656 ERLAQEVIKLP
+656 ERLAQEIIKLP
-667 AEQQR
+667 IERQR
-672 RIVESWFP
+672 KIVERWFP

>member
-1 MSVSTCSMIKASSL
+1 MSTDQKIEASSL

-36 KTIENLLFHF
+36 KTIEDLLFHF

-109 RNIFKEGV
+109 RNVFKEGT

-122 GSSRLGRF
+122 GSSRLGRY
-130 GLETIHPEYEI
+130 GLETVHPEYEI
-141 VKGNEFKPQ
+141 VKGDEFKPQ
-150 ILAKYPLTKGISH
+150 ILAKYPLTKGITH

-196 NESIVNV
+196 NESIINV
-203 HSPDPKSNI
+203 HSPDPKSDI
-212 EDFLVGGNSEAR
+212 EDFLVGGTSDAR

-231 MVANKISYLSIRE
+231 MVANKISYLSIKE

-252 SFQNDNLA
+252 AFQNDKLA
-260 KEINAGLAFKLTD
+260 NEINSGLAFKLTD
-273 DQVSAYE
+273 DQISAYE
-280 EIRADIATQ
+280 EISADIATQ

-312 AHVVEDKRQVAIL
+312 AHVVEDKKQVAIL

-342 FGAEEVQLLTSKI
+342 FGEEEVQLLTSKI
-355 PAKEKRLIY
+355 PIKEKRLIY
-364 ENIAEGKAK
+364 ENIAEGKTK

-379 AVFQEGVSYKNLSLV
+379 AVFQEGVTYKDLSLV

-455 VTTTLSNNRRDALI
+455 VTTTLPNNRRDALI
-469 NRIKSAISKDS
+469 NRIKSAISKNS

-525 DKHQILQDFKDKKTK
+525 DKHQILKDFKDKKTK

-590 LMHTD
+590 LMHSD

-650 ELQVEA
+650 ELQDEA

-667 AEQQR
+667 VEQQR
-672 RIVESWFP
+672 KIVERWFP

>member
-1 MSVSTCSMIKASSL
+1 MNK
-15 LVSTIKGVG
+15 
-24 EKLSS
+24 
-29 TLSKLGI
+29 
-36 KTIENLLFHF
+36 
-46 PIGYQDRTTL
+46 
-56 RKIAEL
+56 
-62 EPNQDFVVQGVI
+62 
-74 EKVSQT
+74 
-80 FVPRKMLLVK
+80 
-90 IKDNTGHL
+90 
-98 YLRFFY
+98 
-104 YFPGL
+104 
-109 RNIFKEGV
+109 
-117 LIQVS
+117 
-122 GSSRLGRF
+122 
-130 GLETIHPEYEI
+130 
-141 VKGNEFKPQ
+141 
-150 ILAKYPLTKGISH
+150 
-163 QKMRKLISEAIE
+163 
-175 LIKQEKIEVTD
+175 
-186 LMPAHNFSNL
+186 
-196 NESIVNV
+196 SIIDV
-203 HSPDPKSNI
+203 HAPDPESNI
-212 EDFLVGGNSEAR
+212 EDLLVGGTSEAR

-231 MVANKISYLSIRE
+231 MVANKISYLSIKE

-252 SFQNDNLA
+252 AFQNDKLA
-260 KEINAGLAFKLTD
+260 KVICSSLAFKLTD

-280 EIRADIATQ
+280 EISADIATQ

-304 TIVAGLVA
+304 TIVAGLIA
-312 AHVVEDKRQVAIL
+312 AHVVEDKKQVAIL

-342 FGAEEVQLLTSKI
+342 FGEEEVQLLTSKI
-355 PAKEKRLIY
+355 PVKEKRLIY
-364 ENIAEGKAK
+364 ENIAEGKTK

-379 AVFQEGVSYKNLSLV
+379 AVFQEGVSYKDLSLV

-448 PPNRTPI
+448 PPNRTPV
-455 VTTTLSNNRRDALI
+455 VTTTLPNNRRDALI
-469 NRIKSAISKDS
+469 NRIKSAISKNS

-504 ILKKEFDSQD
+504 ILKKEFDSKD
-514 YEIIHGKMKDA
+514 YEIIHGKMKDT
-525 DKHQILQDFKDKKTK
+525 DKQKILSDFKDKKTK

-590 LMHTD
+590 LMHSD
-595 SLTELSEKRLEIITE
+595 SLTELSEKRLQIITE

-642 FFDLLANE
+642 FFDLLANQ

-656 ERLAQEVIKLP
+656 ERLAQKVIRLP
-667 AEQQR
+667 VEQQR
-672 RIVESWFP
+672 RIVERWFP

>member
-1 MSVSTCSMIKASSL
+1 MSTDQKIEASSL

-36 KTIENLLFHF
+36 KTIEDLLFHF
-46 PIGYQDRTTL
+46 PIGYQDRTIL
-56 RKIAEL
+56 KKIAEL

-109 RNIFKEGV
+109 RNVFKEGTS
-117 LIQVS
+117 IQVS
-122 GSSRLGRF
+122 GSSRLGRY
-130 GLETIHPEYEI
+130 GLETVHPEYEI
-141 VKGNEFKPQ
+141 VKNDEFKPQ
-150 ILAKYPLTKGISH
+150 ILAKYPLTKGITH
-163 QKMRKLISEAIE
+163 QKMRKLMSEAIE
-175 LIKQEKIEVTD
+175 LIKEDKIEVTD

-196 NESIVNV
+196 NESIINV
-203 HSPDPKSNI
+203 HAPDPKSDIN
-212 EDFLVGGNSEAR
+212 DFLVGGNSEAR

-252 SFQNDNLA
+252 AFKNNKLA
-260 KEINAGLAFKLTD
+260 KEINSGLAFKLTD

-280 EIRADIATQ
+280 EISDDIATQ

-312 AHVVEDKRQVAIL
+312 AHVVEDKKQVAIL

-336 QNFVEW
+336 QNFIEW
-342 FGAEEVQLLTSKI
+342 FGEEEVQLLTSKI
-355 PAKEKRLIY
+355 PLKEKKLIY
-364 ENIAEGKAK
+364 QNIAEGKTK

-379 AVFQEGVSYKNLSLV
+379 AVFQEGVTYKDLSLV

-455 VTTTLSNNRRDALI
+455 VTTTLPNNRREALI
-469 NRIKSAISKDS
+469 NRIKSAINKNS

-514 YEIIHGKMKDA
+514 YEIIHGKMKDM
-525 DKHQILQDFKDKKTK
+525 DKQKILSDFKEKKTK

-590 LMHTD
+590 LMHND
-595 SLTELSEKRLEIITE
+595 SLTELPEKRLQIITE

-650 ELQVEA
+650 ELQGEA

-667 AEQQR
+667 VEQQR
-672 RIVESWFP
+672 RIVERWFP

>member
-1 MSVSTCSMIKASSL
+1 MSTDQKIEASSL

-36 KTIENLLFHF
+36 KTIEDLLFHF
-46 PIGYQDRTTL
+46 PIGYQDRTIL
-56 RKIAEL
+56 KKIAEL

-109 RNIFKEGV
+109 RNVFKEGTS
-117 LIQVS
+117 IQVS
-122 GSSRLGRF
+122 GSSRLGRY
-130 GLETIHPEYEI
+130 GLETVHPEYEI
-141 VKGNEFKPQ
+141 VKNDEFKPQ
-150 ILAKYPLTKGISH
+150 ILAKYPLTKGITH

-175 LIKQEKIEVTD
+175 LIKEDKIEVTD

-196 NESIVNV
+196 NESIINV
-203 HSPDPKSNI
+203 HAPDPKSDIN
-212 EDFLVGGNSEAR
+212 DFLVGGNSEAR

-252 SFQNDNLA
+252 AFKNNKLA
-260 KEINAGLAFKLTD
+260 KEINSGLAFKLTD

-280 EIRADIATQ
+280 EISDDIATQ

-312 AHVVEDKRQVAIL
+312 AHVVEDKKQVAIL

-336 QNFVEW
+336 QNFIEW
-342 FGAEEVQLLTSKI
+342 FGEEEVQLLTSKI
-355 PAKEKRLIY
+355 PVKEKKLIY
-364 ENIAEGKAK
+364 QNIAEGKTK

-379 AVFQEGVSYKNLSLV
+379 AVFQEGVTYKDLSLV

-455 VTTTLSNNRRDALI
+455 ITTTLPNNRRDALI
-469 NRIKSAISKDS
+469 NRIKSAINKNS

-514 YEIIHGKMKDA
+514 YEIIHGKMKDM
-525 DKHQILQDFKDKKTK
+525 DKQKILSDFKEKKTK

-590 LMHTD
+590 LMHND
-595 SLTELSEKRLEIITE
+595 SLTELPEKRLQIITE

-619 EDLKLRGPGD
+619 EDLQLRGPGD

-650 ELQVEA
+650 ELQGEA

-667 AEQQR
+667 VEQQR
-672 RIVESWFP
+672 RIVERWFP